1 MNDLSS
7 LIPLAFATPL
17 AASAIGMLLRGRRGS
32 QRGLTLAATATVLAI
47 GAALLPT
54 TREGAVLAVDVG
66 AWPDGLAIVL
76 AVDALAALMLCIAAA
91 SALLALAVAWARGED
106 DHPLFHPLAAALLSG
121 AVLAFVTADLFNLF
135 VAFEVMLIASYVLL
149 ALRGGRD
156 QVRAGVI
163 YVGTNLLAS
172 TLFLL
177 GVALV
182 YGATGTV
189 NLARLASAV
198 PGDPAAMAGMSLVLV
213 AVAAKAALVPLHGW
227 LPRTYVHAGP
237 AVTVL
242 FSGILTKVGV
252 YVLYR
257 LTQLVLVDVP
267 GAATPIVAVAVVTMV
282 VGVIGAVGG
291 TDMRGILTFHMVSQV
306 GYLVLPLGL
315 MTLDAVAAGVLY
327 LVQYVA
333 VKAALLA
340 VAAATRSLEGTD
352 RLKELGGL
360 WRTRPWLGV
369 AFLLPALALAGL
381 PPTTGFLGKYLLVS
395 AAFDARA
402 WVGGATMVAVS
413 LLTLL
418 SMVKIFTGAF
428 WGAPAARPA
437 DGHVVTTVQRRTLI
451 GIPLVVGIAAVVLGP
466 AGAPLLDLARD
477 VAAGMI
483 DPAAYLEA
491 VVRP

>member
-1 MNDLSS
+1 VSD
-7 LIPLAFATPL
+7 LIPLAFAVPL
-17 AASAIGMLLRGRRGS
+17 AASAVGTLLRARRGA
-32 QRGLTLAATATVLAI
+32 QRTLGLGAAAAVLAI
-47 GAALLPT
+47 GVVLLGEVRGGSVVT
-54 TREGAVLAVDVG
+54 VDVG

-76 AVDALAALMLCIAAA
+76 AVDGLAALMLCVAAA
-91 SALLALAVAWARGED
+91 AAVLALTVAWARGED
-106 DHPLFHPLAAALLSG
+106 DHPLFHPLASALLAGAAL
-121 AVLAFVTADLFNLF
+121 AFLTADLFNLF

-156 QVRAGVI
+156 QVRAGVV

-189 NLARLASAV
+189 NLARLSTVV
-198 PGDPAAMAGMSLVLV
+198 PGDPGALAGMSLVLV

-267 GAATPIVAVAVVTMV
+267 GAAALLVAVAAVTMV
-282 VGVIGAVGG
+282 VGVVGAVGG
-291 TDMRGILTFHMVSQV
+291 SDMRDILTFHMVSQV

-315 MTLDAVAAGVLY
+315 MTVDAVAAGVLY

-333 VKAALLA
+333 VKAALLC

-360 WRTRPWLGV
+360 WRTRPWLGL

-402 WVGGATMVAVS
+402 WAGGATMVAVS

-428 WGAPAARPA
+428 WGAPADRPPHE
-437 DGHVVTTVQRRTLI
+437 HVLTTLQRRVLV
-451 GIPLVVGIAAVVLGP
+451 GAPLLVGVAAVVLGP
-466 AGAPLLDLARD
+466 LGAPLLDLARD
-477 VAAGMI
+477 VAAGVV
-483 DPAAYLEA
+483 DPSAYLAA